1 MSIISD
7 VPLSWDNPQADIAD
21 QGSTVHQP
29 DGTLAGGVVLPKNVT
44 FAILVKFASSD
55 HVPLSWNSP
64 QTGASDVLS
73 ASSARW
79 RAVPQRYSAKE
90 YLLCRRR

>member
-44 FAILVKFASSD
+44 FAIPVTSGKFFRDLAYGLTGRGLCVGAELRSRSD
-55 HVPLSWNSP
+55 THC
-64 QTGASDVLS
+64 
-73 ASSARW
+73 
-79 RAVPQRYSAKE
+79 AK
-90 YLLCRRR
+90 RV